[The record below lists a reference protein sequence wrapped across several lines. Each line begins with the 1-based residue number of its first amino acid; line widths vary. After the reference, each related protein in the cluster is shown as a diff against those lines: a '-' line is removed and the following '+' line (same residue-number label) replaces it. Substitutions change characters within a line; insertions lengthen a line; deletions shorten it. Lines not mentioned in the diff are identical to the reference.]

1 MPAATAAINK
11 WADSDIFSQR
21 LPPNRLPPI
30 SLRMT
35 REIDADRLQ
44 RAAQWKAYKGK
55 LPKAKS
61 AAELEKLR
69 APRARGEGA
78 ARRLGQ
84 RRVGAARGA
93 ARPQVKRVVQRSA
106 SLAAQQTWHAR
117 NRAIAR
123 RMNAELAER
132 KGWSEET
139 KQSVLSAPAASRDAL
154 REASVLYNEAM
165 ARLSKGESLQ
175 WFKLFRTID
184 EDDSGLIQYAEF
196 VRLTRSVLRIG
207 EWELPLRELNAA
219 WRVIDEDGSG
229 QVTAGEFGKFMRL
242 GEEKWAPPT
251 KYASALALSGFDLGL
266 ADPEG
271 DRRLAIAEKEQAR
284 MRLLRETEEL
294 QGTLESLREQMQVT
308 AAGQTPMS
316 TARLSSSSRR
326 PQRA

>member
-1 MPAATAAINK
+1 M
-11 WADSDIFSQR
+11 
-21 LPPNRLPPI
+21 
-30 SLRMT
+30 
-35 REIDADRLQ
+35 
-44 RAAQWKAYKGK
+44 
-55 LPKAKS
+55 
-61 AAELEKLR
+61 
-69 APRARGEGA
+69 
-78 ARRLGQ
+78 
-84 RRVGAARGA
+84 
-93 ARPQVKRVVQRSA
+93 VQRSA
-106 SLAAQQTWHAR
+106 SLAAQQSWHAR

-184 EDDSGLIQYAEF
+184 EDDSGLIQYGEF

-207 EWELPLRELNAA
+207 EWELRCGSSTAA
-219 WRVIDEDGSG
+219 VMTRTLGAGDRRRVWQVHAARRGEVGAADEY
-229 QVTAGEFGKFMRL
+229 AGAAAR
-242 GEEKWAPPT
+242 
-251 KYASALALSGFDLGL
+251 ASTRL